1 MARTKH
7 AYIPDEEL
15 DAEIARL
22 KKSPDVKLAQK
33 YRRII
38 NRRRI
43 YLSELRCAERQGK
56 ELRAQGITEET
67 LDGAYE
73 GSEDDG

>member
-15 DAEIARL
+15 DAEISRL
-22 KKSPDVKLAQK
+22 RQSPDVRLAEK
-33 YRRII
+33 YKRVM

-43 YLSELRCAERQGK
+43 YLY
-56 ELRAQGITEET
+56 ELRAAEKRGMELRENGITEET
-67 LDGAYE
+67 LDGAYGGDCE
-73 GSEDDG
+73 